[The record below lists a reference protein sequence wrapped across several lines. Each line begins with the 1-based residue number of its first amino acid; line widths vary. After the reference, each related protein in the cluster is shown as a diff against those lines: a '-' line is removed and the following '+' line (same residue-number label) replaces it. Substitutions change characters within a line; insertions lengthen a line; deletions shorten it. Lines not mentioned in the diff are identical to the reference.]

1 MPEFLR
7 DNLHNTSNDIDYVQI
22 KLASPDDILNWSR
35 GEVLEPET
43 INYRTQKP
51 EKGGLFCESIFGP
64 VKDYKCSCGK
74 YRGIRYK
81 DIVCDRC
88 GVTITR
94 SDVRRTWMG
103 HINLCIPICHI
114 WYLKTPPYVLEL
126 LLDMP
131 SSGLEQIIYY
141 NAFVITD
148 VNQEKKDEF
157 QKQIELAYK
166 AKLKNATTEEKSEI
180 VQNYKQSLLELKLL
194 RVRQILNEKDYFS
207 LIKKYSDVFEADTG
221 SEPILRFL
229 EKIDLKKEQKEI
241 EEKNK
246 KGNTSQLPRNL
257 KRLKII
263 KAFIKS
269 GVKAE
274 WIFVKNLPILPPDL
288 RPMVPL
294 DGGRYASS
302 DLNDL
307 YRRIITRNNRL
318 KKLIDTNA
326 PLVIVKNEKRMLQ
339 EAVDSLFD
347 SNLRKTKAIQK
358 SQKRPYRSLADVL
371 KGKQGRF
378 RQNLLGKRVDYSG
391 RSVIV
396 VGPQLKMSEC
406 GLPKNIALELFR
418 PFIIHQLLSKEIA
431 YSTAT
436 ANRLIDDK
444 TDEVWAILDEVIQNK
459 YVLLNRAP
467 TLHRLSIQAFQPVLT
482 EGLAIKIHPLVCTP
496 FNADFDGDQ
505 MSVHL
510 PLSKEAQ
517 QECGDRMS
525 ATKNLL
531 VPTNGEISMRP
542 TKDIILGCYWLTV
555 QFENKLGENKKFA
568 NDTEALLAFENKKID
583 LQAKIFVKFL
593 KNNESIETTVGRI
606 IFNNILPADFP
617 YQNKAINDSEMRKI
631 VNKLIYDYGF
641 EISTNVLDSIKDVGF
656 KYSGLSG
663 ISWGIYDLIEPK
675 EKFTILEKGLAK
687 NKLIYEQY
695 NEGLLSDLEKKQKLL
710 ELWED
715 IKKEISQAVQA
726 NFTPESP
733 VTICITSKARGSWD
747 LANQMLGIKGLI
759 YNASGEI
766 IEAPILSSY
775 KSGYSPLD
783 YFNVT
788 PGARKGLVDTALR
801 TSSAGYLTRRLVD
814 VSQDVVVL
822 NSDCGDEKG
831 IEINRLTGEELVQ
844 PFSKRIAGR
853 VLAKEVILNDGTKIK
868 KNTLLSRIL
877 ADQIEKD
884 EKIDSVNVFSPLT
897 CLNVS
902 GICQKCYGADLAN
915 WNLIAKGEAVGII
928 AAQSIG
934 EPGTQLTLKSFHS
947 GGVAG
952 AADITTT
959 GLPYIELLIECRNP
973 KNEAI
978 ISEISGTVLDVIS
991 NPNEEIQLKIVID
1004 DKIKNPQYKK
1014 GNRKSK
1020 VAQVLQSGETFTYL
1034 IPVGKNIL
1042 VNKGDKVVCG
1052 QILTSGT
1059 ANLKKLFRLAGIKAT
1074 QDYIKKECGRV
1085 YQLAGSEIHDKHFE
1099 IIIKKMFSQ
1108 LLIVNSGDSEFITGE
1123 ISTIRRF
1130 IEANYKL
1137 LKNNKTPAKA
1147 VSILR
1152 GITRV
1157 ALNSDSFLSA
1167 ASFQETSQ
1175 ILVKSSIEAR
1185 IDKLESLKANII
1197 ISRLIPAG
1205 TGFRYFKSE

>member
-1 MPEFLR
+1 MPEIK
-7 DNLHNTSNDIDYVQI
+7 NENQSTANDIDFVQI
-22 KLASPDDILNWSR
+22 KLASPENILEWSR

-64 VKDYKCSCGK
+64 IKDYKCSCGK

-103 HINLCIPICHI
+103 HISLSIPICHI

-131 SSGLEQIIYY
+131 SSGLEQVIYY
-141 NAFVITD
+141 NAFVITTVD
-148 VNQEKKDEF
+148 EDKKAEF
-157 QKQIELAYK
+157 QKNIELAYK
-166 AKLKNATTEEKSEI
+166 AKLKNATNDEKSEI
-180 VQNYKQSLLELKLL
+180 TKNYKQTLLELKLL
-194 RVRQILNEKDYFS
+194 RARQILNEKDYFS
-207 LIKKYSDVFEADTG
+207 LIKKYNDVFEADTG
-221 SEPILRFL
+221 SEPILKFLQEIDL
-229 EKIDLKKEQKEI
+229 EKEREQV
-241 EEKNK
+241 EENNK
-246 KGNTSQLPRNL
+246 KRNISQLPRNL

-263 KAFIKS
+263 KSFIKS
-269 GVKAE
+269 GVKPE
-274 WIFVKNLPILPPDL
+274 WIFVKNLPVLPPDL

-318 KKLIDTNA
+318 KKLLSINA

-347 SNLRKTKAIQK
+347 SSLRKTKAIQK

-396 VGPQLKMSEC
+396 VGPKLKMSEC

-418 PFIIHQLLSKEIA
+418 PFIINKLLEREIA

-444 TDEVWAILDEVIQNK
+444 TDEVWAILDEVIHNK

-467 TLHRLSIQAFQPVLT
+467 TLHRLSIQAFKPVLT

-496 FNADFDGDQ
+496 YNADFDGDQ

-517 QECGDRMS
+517 QECADRMS

-531 VPTNGEISMRP
+531 IPTNGEISMRP
-542 TKDIILGCYWLTV
+542 TKDVILGCYWLSAA
-555 QFENKLGENKKFA
+555 FPNKLGENKKFSSGK
-568 NDTEALLAFENKKID
+568 EAMLAFENGKID
-583 LQAKIFVKFL
+583 LQATIYVKNL
-593 KNNESIETTVGRI
+593 KGNISAETTVGRI
-606 IFNNILPADFP
+606 IFNDLLPEDFP
-617 YQNKAINDSEMRKI
+617 FQNINIGDAQMRQI

-641 EISTNVLDSIKDVGF
+641 EIATDILDEIKNIGF
-656 KYSGLSG
+656 KYSGFSG
-663 ISWGIYDLIEPK
+663 ISWGITDLIEPK
-675 EKFTILEKGLAK
+675 EKDEIIKRALD
-687 NKLIYEQY
+687 NNQLIYEQY
-695 NEGLLSDLEKKQKLL
+695 EEGLLSDREKKEKLL
-710 ELWED
+710 ILWED
-715 IKKEISQAVQA
+715 VKKEISKSVQA
-726 NFTPESP
+726 NFSPESP
-733 VTICITSKARGSWD
+733 ISLCINSKARGSWD

-766 IEAPILSSY
+766 IESPILSSY
-775 KSGYSPLD
+775 KTGYSPLD

-822 NSDCGDEKG
+822 NDDCGDDRG
-831 IEINRLTGEELVQ
+831 IEIRRDTGEELSQ
-844 PFSKRIAGR
+844 SFSKRIAGR
-853 VLAKEVILNDGTKIK
+853 VLAKDIVFSDNTKIK
-868 KNTLLSRIL
+868 KNTLISRAI
-877 ADQIEKD
+877 AEQIEQD
-884 EKIDSVNVFSPLT
+884 EKVESVQVFSPLT
-897 CLNVS
+897 CLNTS
-902 GICQKCYGADLAN
+902 GICKKCYGADLAN
-915 WNLIAKGEAVGII
+915 WNMVEKGEAVGVI

-973 KNEAI
+973 KNEAL
-978 ISEISGTVLDVIS
+978 ISEISGVVHDIVVSPSKET
-991 NPNEEIQLKIVID
+991 EIKIIVKE
-1004 DKIKNPQYKK
+1004 KIKNPKYKK
-1014 GNRKSK
+1014 GSRRTKI
-1020 VAQVLQSGETFTYL
+1020 QQFIQPGEIYTYL
-1034 IPVGKNIL
+1034 IPVDENIL
-1042 VNKGDKVVCG
+1042 VSKGDKIEVG
-1052 QILTSGT
+1052 QILTSGI
-1059 ANLKKLFRLAGIKAT
+1059 ASLRKLFKLAGVKAT

-1099 IIIKKMFSQ
+1099 IIIRKMFSQ

-1123 ISTIRRF
+1123 VTTVRNF
-1130 IEANYKL
+1130 IETNYNL
-1137 LKNNKTPAKA
+1137 IKNNKKPAKA
-1147 VSILR
+1147 VSVIR

-1175 ILVKSSIEAR
+1175 ILVKASIEAR

-1205 TGFRYFKSE
+1205 TGFRRINS

>member
-1 MPEFLR
+1 MPEFQH
-7 DNLHNTSNDIDYVQI
+7 DNQNISNDIDYVQI
-22 KLASPDDILNWSR
+22 KLASPENISEWSR

-103 HINLCIPICHI
+103 HISLCIPICHI

-141 NAFVITD
+141 NAFVITHVD
-148 VNQEKKDEF
+148 QEKKDEF
-157 QKQIELAYK
+157 QKNIELAYK
-166 AKLKNATTEEKSEI
+166 AKLKNATNEEKTEI
-180 VQNYKQSLLELKLL
+180 VQNYKQSLMELKLL

-229 EKIDLKKEQKEI
+229 QEIDLKKEQEEV

-246 KGNTSQLPRNL
+246 KGNTSQLPRSL
-257 KRLKII
+257 KRLKVI
-263 KAFIKS
+263 KAFLKS
-269 GVKAE
+269 GVKPE
-274 WIFVKNLPILPPDL
+274 WIFVRNLPILPPDL

-318 KKLIDTNA
+318 KKLIDTSA

-396 VGPQLKMSEC
+396 VGPKLKMSEC

-418 PFIIHQLLSKEIA
+418 PFIIHQLLAREIA

-467 TLHRLSIQAFQPVLT
+467 TLHRLSIQAFKPVLT

-517 QECGDRMS
+517 QECADRMS

-531 VPTNGEISMRP
+531 TPTNGEISMRP
-542 TKDIILGCYWLTV
+542 TKDVILGCYWLSIA
-555 QFENKLGENKKFA
+555 FPNKLGEGSKFSSSR
-568 NDTEALLAFENKKID
+568 EALLAYENKKVD
-583 LQAKIFVKFL
+583 LQAKIYVKNL
-593 KNNESIETTVGRI
+593 KGGASGDTTIGRI
-606 IFNNILPADFP
+606 IFNDVLPEDFT
-617 YQNKAINDSEMRKI
+617 YQNVTIGDSEMRKI

-641 EISTNVLDSIKDVGF
+641 EISTNVLDEIKDLGF
-656 KYSGLSG
+656 RYSGFSG
-663 ISWGIYDLIEPK
+663 ISWGLTDLIEPK
-675 EKFTILEKGLAK
+675 EKQEIVEKGLEK

-695 NEGLLSDLEKKQKLL
+695 NEGLLSDREKKEKLL
-710 ELWED
+710 VLWED
-715 IKKEISQAVQA
+715 IKKEVSQAVQA
-726 NFTPESP
+726 NFSPESP
-733 VTICITSKARGSWD
+733 ISLCIVSKARGSWD

-766 IEAPILSSY
+766 VEAPILSSY

-822 NSDCGDEKG
+822 NEDCGDEKG
-831 IEINRLTGEELVQ
+831 IEIKRFTGEELVQ
-844 PFSKRIAGR
+844 AFSKRIAGR
-853 VLAKEVILNDGTKIK
+853 VLAKEIVLSDKTKIK
-868 KNTLLSRIL
+868 KNTLISRLI
-877 ADQIEKD
+877 AEEIEKD
-884 EKIDSVNVFSPLT
+884 DSIDVVNVFSPLT
-897 CLNVS
+897 CLNTS

-915 WNLIAKGEAVGII
+915 WNLINKGEAVGVI

-952 AADITTT
+952 ATDITTT

-973 KNEAI
+973 KNEALV
-978 ISEISGTVLDVIS
+978 SEVSGTVHEIIN
-991 NPNEEIQLKIVID
+991 NPGEETQLKIILD
-1004 DKIKNPQYKK
+1004 DKIKNPGYKK

-1020 VAQVLQSGETFTYL
+1020 VQQMLQPGEMYTYL
-1034 IPVGKNIL
+1034 IPVDKNIL
-1042 VNKGDKVVCG
+1042 VSKGDKIEVG
-1052 QILTSGT
+1052 QILTSGI
-1059 ANLKKLFRLAGIKAT
+1059 ANLKKLFKLAGIKAT

-1123 ISTIRRF
+1123 VATIRNF
-1130 IEANYKL
+1130 IETNYKL
-1137 LKNNKTPAKA
+1137 VKANKTPAKA

-1175 ILVKSSIEAR
+1175 ILVKASIEAK

-1205 TGFRYFKSE
+1205 TGFRRVNN